1 MFAHLVLLIVT
12 FWKILKDLTHLK
24 KNKMDVQKSEI
35 RIDLK
40 VCSQEATL
48 VVTLDFSRDIPSG
61 GGAGEGPIIRRPHSF
76 EQVGTFRRVR
86 LRVRDFLSS
95 KCARENQPS
104 SFYYEF

>member
-1 MFAHLVLLIVT
+1 MEGLNSSE
-12 FWKILKDLTHLK
+12 KK

-40 VCSQEATL
+40 MCSQEATL

-61 GGAGEGPIIRRPHSF
+61 RGAGEGPLIRRSHSF

-95 KCARENQPS
+95 KCARENQRHFS
-104 SFYYEF
+104 GKTW